1 MMSKRMIYGV
11 AACAAAIGLS
21 SAAWAATTLPMI
33 ATIDQ
38 VPTGKTVTIDEL
50 SIPQDGFV
58 VIHATKD
65 GKPVTAQYL
74 GETPVT
80 AGFHQ
85 NVNVTLDQKP
95 KPGTTYVATLYGD
108 NGQPGKFKFGPGNAN
123 ADKPLMLVGK
133 TVSTTFKIDK
143 AENGR

>member
-1 MMSKRMIYGV
+1 MSKRMIYGV

-21 SAAWAATTLPMI
+21 SAAWAATLPMI
-33 ATIDQ
+33 AVSNQ
-38 VPTGKTVTIDEL
+38 VPTGRTVTIDEV
-50 SIPQDGFV
+50 SMPQDGFV
-58 VIHATKD
+58 VINATKE

-85 NVNVTLDQKP
+85 NVNVTLDRKP

-108 NGQPGKFKFGPGNAN
+108 NGQPGKFKFGPGSSN

-133 TVSTTFKIDK
+133 TVSAKFKIDK